1 MKLLAEG
8 AEACVYVHKG
18 EIIKKRCRK
27 GYRINEID
35 RKLRLFRTK
44 REGKIL
50 KKLEKAGVAVPK
62 LTSAGETSIGLELIK
77 GRRLRDVL
85 SESNHPE
92 ICRQIGAGTG
102 LMHSNGVIH
111 GDLTTSNMILSEG
124 KLYFIDFGLAFC
136 SDKIEDRAVDLHL
149 LKQALNASHG
159 SIAGKCFSAA
169 MAEYGKKS
177 TDVSEVMK
185 RLETVESRGRYKGKK
200 KP

>member
-1 MKLLAEG
+1 M
-8 AEACVYVHKG
+8 
-18 EIIKKRCRK
+18 
-27 GYRINEID
+27 
-35 RKLRLFRTK
+35 
-44 REGKIL
+44 
-50 KKLEKAGVAVPK
+50 PK

-85 SESNHPE
+85 SGSNHPE

-124 KLYFIDFGLAFC
+124 KLYFIDFGLAFF

-169 MAEYGKKS
+169 MAEYGKKIN
-177 TDVSEVMK
+177 
-185 RLETVESRGRYKGKK
+185 
-200 KP
+200 